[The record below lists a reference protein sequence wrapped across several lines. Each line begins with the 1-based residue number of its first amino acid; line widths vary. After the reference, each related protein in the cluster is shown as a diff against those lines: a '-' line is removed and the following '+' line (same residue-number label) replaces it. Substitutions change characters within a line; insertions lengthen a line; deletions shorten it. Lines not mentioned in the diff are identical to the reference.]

1 LLQFKT
7 FINVKLLLL
16 TMTINTEYLAISV
29 IFFGGIYFGI
39 KIKQGLYNLEQYFT
53 ARRNP

>member
-1 LLQFKT
+1 
-7 FINVKLLLL
+7 
-16 TMTINTEYLAISV
+16 MTINTEYLAISV